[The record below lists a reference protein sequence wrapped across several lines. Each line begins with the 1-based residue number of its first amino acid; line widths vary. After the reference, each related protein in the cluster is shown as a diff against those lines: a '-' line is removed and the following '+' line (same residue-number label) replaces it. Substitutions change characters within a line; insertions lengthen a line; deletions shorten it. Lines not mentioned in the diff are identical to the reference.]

1 MPKLSVWM
9 VRSSLIY
16 MGIGFLLG
24 AMILHHKG
32 IPIYDWTWQLLPSHI
47 ELMIFGW
54 TMQFVMGIAFFILP
68 RFSDQDNRYGPE
80 YLGWWS
86 FYLLNGG
93 VCLSAIAQSFEIEA
107 FILSGRL
114 LVLLAVV
121 TYTMMIWQRI
131 KPLGGYA
138 ASQNS

>member
-9 VRSSLIY
+9 VRASLIY
-16 MGIGFLLG
+16 MGIGFFFGALL
-24 AMILHHKG
+24 LHHKG
-32 IPIYDWTWQLLPSHI
+32 IPIYDWTWKLLPAHI

-54 TMQFVMGIAFFILP
+54 TMQLVMGIAFFILP
-68 RFSDQDNRYGPE
+68 RFAQRDNRYGAE

-93 VCLSAIAQSFEIEA
+93 ICLTAVAQSFVIDD

-121 TYTMMIWQRI
+121 TYVAMVWQRV
-131 KPLGGYA
+131 KPLGGEA

>member
-9 VRSSLIY
+9 VRASLIY
-16 MGIGFLLG
+16 MGIGFLFG

-32 IPIYDWTWQLLPSHI
+32 IPIFNWTWLLLPSHI

-68 RFSDQDNRYGPE
+68 RFSDRDNRYGLE
-80 YLGWWS
+80 YLGWWT

-93 VCLSAIAQSFEIEA
+93 ICLSAIAQSFSQKA

-114 LVLLAVV
+114 LVLIAVV
-121 TYTMMIWQRI
+121 TYIVMIWQRV

>member
-9 VRSSLIY
+9 VRASLIY
-16 MGIGFLLG
+16 MGIGFLFG
-24 AMILHHKG
+24 ALILCHKG
-32 IPIYDWTWQLLPSHI
+32 MPIYGWIWELLPAHI

-68 RFSDQDNRYGPE
+68 RFSAQKNRYGSE

-93 VCLSAIAQSFEIEA
+93 ICLSAIAQSFEIKM
-107 FILSGRL
+107 FIVSGRL

-121 TYTMMIWQRI
+121 AYVAMIWQRV
-131 KPLGGYA
+131 KPLSDYA
-138 ASQNS
+138 ASQKS